1 MTLAGRRR
9 AVRKNVSEV
18 APAACTD
25 FFYADHSVASVA
37 HPPNVCL
44 VIGLE
49 EAWPTR
55 TGVEFRTRP
64 KERQTTEAARV
75 DAILVVVEKH
85 PTEGSLCA
93 VLEQHV
99 VFLRGKACN
108 DRVTLVGTWW
118 REVEFRHDREASP
131 VLKDELQLTMRNSP
145 IIAVVDSKIRVSAR
159 WRALPPLRCS
169 VPQFDWSERRD
180 LNSGPL
186 APHASALPGCA
197 TLRHDC
203 SYLGKTRATGWGSA
217 VRSNHDTPFS
227 AGRGAQRRSTLIS
240 SSSSTRTCLTIC

>member
-25 FFYADHSVASVA
+25 FFYADHSIASVA

-169 VPQFDWSERRD
+169 MPR
-180 LNSGPL
+180 
-186 APHASALPGCA
+186 
-197 TLRHDC
+197 
-203 SYLGKTRATGWGSA
+203 
-217 VRSNHDTPFS
+217 
-227 AGRGAQRRSTLIS
+227 
-240 SSSSTRTCLTIC
+240 